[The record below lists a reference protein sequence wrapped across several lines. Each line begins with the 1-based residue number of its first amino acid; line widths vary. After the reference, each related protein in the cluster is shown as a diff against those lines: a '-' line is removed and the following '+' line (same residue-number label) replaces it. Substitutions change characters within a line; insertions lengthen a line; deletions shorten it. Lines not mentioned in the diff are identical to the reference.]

1 MIGKQG
7 VHWSSD
13 IGPGHGLDSL
23 LRTPQNALSV
33 PLGEPFF
40 SWGLSLLTP
49 TDRATSPPA
58 ENGALLRLVRHGRV
72 RG

>member
-1 MIGKQG
+1 MMFIPIP
-7 VHWSSD
+7 VNEV
-13 IGPGHGLDSL
+13 GLMSFLGDT
-23 LRTPQNALSV
+23 RNALSV

-58 ENGALLRLVRHGRV
+58 RNGALLRLVRRGRV